1 MTVVG
6 VGTGAATGDGDGHV
20 EQQRDYDKE
29 AKTNKSRLIGGII
42 CLPLAGLLAVLNW
55 RLPADKL
62 MFMVGGIN
70 VPMIILAIVGLLL
83 IITSWKQ

>member
-1 MTVVG
+1 LLY
-6 VGTGAATGDGDGHV
+6 ATNNP
-20 EQQRDYDKE
+20 EQQDCDE
-29 AKTNKSRLIGGII
+29 EVEVNKSRLIGGII
-42 CLPLAGLLAVLNW
+42 CLALAGLLAVLNW

-83 IITSWKQ
+83 LITAGKR

>member
-1 MTVVG
+1 M
-6 VGTGAATGDGDGHV
+6 
-20 EQQRDYDKE
+20 
-29 AKTNKSRLIGGII
+29 NKPRLIGGII
-42 CLPLAGLLAVLNW
+42 CLALAVLLAVLNW

-83 IITSWKQ
+83 LITAGKR